1 MGRASSTNKRA
12 DPSAE
17 FLDLQTVSAF
27 TPSVPSSNL
36 PPRESAATIKL
47 SQMSELESRRTSFDD
62 VAILYDEV
70 RPAYLDV
77 VIDDIAQ
84 FAVLRPESRILEI
97 GCGTGQITLP
107 FADRGY
113 QIVALEPGKALAAL
127 ATRKCAA
134 YPNVRV
140 YEVTFEEWAAPDQN
154 FDLVL
159 SAQAFHWIEP
169 YAGCRKA
176 ASILRSG
183 GTIALVWNNDVS
195 QETPFYKAT
204 QPIYD
209 TYMRRDSSAGWTRA
223 DIHDALRTSGAF
235 DEIQE
240 IRHPWERTYSC
251 SEYINLLHTFSDH
264 HRLPEPA
271 KIGFFE
277 AIRDVIVSSGGTV
290 TRKYEA
296 QIVLAHRL

>member
-1 MGRASSTNKRA
+1 MG
-12 DPSAE
+12 D
-17 FLDLQTVSAF
+17 
-27 TPSVPSSNL
+27 
-36 PPRESAATIKL
+36 
-47 SQMSELESRRTSFDD
+47 LESRRTSFND
-62 VAILYDEV
+62 VASLYDEV
-70 RPAYLDV
+70 RPGYPEV
-77 VIDDIAQ
+77 VIDDIAS
-84 FAVLRPESRILEI
+84 FAGLGTASRILEI

-107 FADRGY
+107 FAVRGH
-113 QIVALEPGKALAAL
+113 QILALEPGKALAAL
-127 ATRKCAA
+127 ATRKCAL

-140 YEVTFEEWAAPDQN
+140 CEMTFEEWAVPGQI

-176 ASILRSG
+176 ATTLRSG

-209 TYMRRDSSAGWTRA
+209 TYMPRDSSAGWTRA
-223 DIHDALRTSGAF
+223 DIHVALRTSGAF

-240 IRHPWERTYSC
+240 IRHQWEKTYSC
-251 SEYINLLHTFSDH
+251 NEYIKLLHTHSDH

-271 KIGFFE
+271 KTGFFR
-277 AIRDVIVSSGGTV
+277 AIRDVIVNNGGTV
-290 TRKYEA
+290 ARKYGT
-296 QIVLAHRL
+296 QIVLARRL